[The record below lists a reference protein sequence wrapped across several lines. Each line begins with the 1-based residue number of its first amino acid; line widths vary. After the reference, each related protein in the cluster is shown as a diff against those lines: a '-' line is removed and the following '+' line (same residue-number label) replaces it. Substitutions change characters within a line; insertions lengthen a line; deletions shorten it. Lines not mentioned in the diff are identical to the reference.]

1 MPTRPTPRTLVV
13 ATGQTALD
21 APSSTQ
27 LFRFD
32 DPAITPSRGDGT
44 IQALD
49 SARRPRRNV
58 AAGKTITTTSTTTDL
73 DGSR

>member
-1 MPTRPTPRTLVV
+1 
-13 ATGQTALD
+13 QTALD

-32 DPAITPSRGDGT
+32 DPAGDNTRVAMGT

-49 SARRPRRNV
+49 RQATAQNV

-73 DGSR
+73 DGKVKTVKTSTSNVYANT